1 MAVSKTDRISS
12 AVLSLG
18 ISSFFAWLFWL
29 TEYVG
34 PAVIVSAVGVGIA
47 SFVALASDE
56 LLERIGAL
64 WW

>member
-1 MAVSKTDRISS
+1 VAVTKADRISGS
-12 AVLSLG
+12 VLSIG

-29 TEYVG
+29 TENIG
-34 PAVIVSAVGVGIA
+34 PAIIVAALGIGVA
-47 SFVALASDE
+47 SFVALASDK